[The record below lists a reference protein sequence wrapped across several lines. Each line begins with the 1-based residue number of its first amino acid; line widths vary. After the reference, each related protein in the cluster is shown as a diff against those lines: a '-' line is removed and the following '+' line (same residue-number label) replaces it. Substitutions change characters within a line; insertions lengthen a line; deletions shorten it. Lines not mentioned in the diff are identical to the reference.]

1 MRSYQSTLYLE
12 STEVTSKQIAMEGS
26 HPVQLS
32 NTKSWREGFFFHPK
46 LSQGLED
53 PNLLVATAAG
63 LKQSLQNT
71 DGSGG

>member
-32 NTKSWREGFFFHPK
+32 NTKS
-46 LSQGLED
+46 
-53 PNLLVATAAG
+53 
-63 LKQSLQNT
+63 
-71 DGSGG
+71 